1 MNWTLLQNSLLVS
14 GTGDVIQPNDGV
26 AGIGSGGAYALA
38 AARALLAHTDL
49 SAVQIGPRSTV
60 LSGDIPDQSALHGLI
75 ARLGDLGIEITEVR
89 PVP

>member
-1 MNWTLLQNSLLVS
+1 MHARYEVRIACALSDTLK
-14 GTGDVIQPNDGV
+14 
-26 AGIGSGGAYALA
+26 A
-38 AARALLAHTDL
+38 AFSDF